1 MNIKEISRHFIKILA
16 DKDREKN
23 SVFVSLGKPRTIF
36 FWYANDIA
44 KELGLDDYEV
54 DKVINFLAEHE
65 LAYWRHNYGTLRTLE
80 LTDKGYKWEYYQS
93 IFEDKPVT
101 QHVTNKNTSITS
113 SPGAVIVLESENVQ
127 VNIDNS
133 SKIYNTLK
141 EFLDKLNEDNTV
153 ADETKKE
160 FKEHIE
166 QFDKDFK
173 EKKQPNKWQWSSF
186 FDSAKNIASVADIA
200 VKIGQAFAIF

>member
-1 MNIKEISRHFIKILA
+1 MNVKEISRHFVKILA
-16 DKDREKN
+16 DKDKEKN
-23 SVFVSLGKPRTIF
+23 SVFVSLGQPRTIF
-36 FWYANDIA
+36 FWYANDIG
-44 KELGLDDYEV
+44 KELGLEDYEV
-54 DKVINFLAEHE
+54 DKVVNFLAEHG
-65 LAYWRHNYGTLRTLE
+65 LVYWRHNYGTLRTLE

-93 IFEDKPVT
+93 IFEDKPVA
-101 QHVTNKNTSITS
+101 QNVTNNNTTITGN
-113 SPGAVIVLESENVQ
+113 PGAVIVLDSENVQ

-133 SKIYNTLK
+133 SKIYNTFK
-141 EFLDKLNEDNTV
+141 EFLDQINKDDSVNDQTKL
-153 ADETKKE
+153 E

-186 FDSAKNIASVADIA
+186 FNSAKNIASVADGA